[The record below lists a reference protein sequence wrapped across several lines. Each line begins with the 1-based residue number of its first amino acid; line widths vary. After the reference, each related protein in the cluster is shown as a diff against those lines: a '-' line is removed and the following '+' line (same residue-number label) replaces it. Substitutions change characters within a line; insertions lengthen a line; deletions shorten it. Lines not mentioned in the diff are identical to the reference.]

1 MTKQELFTY
10 FEYLNSN
17 KAVLF
22 NSLHKLKNDRE
33 LKFSVLLDGEFL
45 NEYLKLT
52 SNIEDV
58 KFRINNEIEK
68 INFESN
74 DLNLLKEKIEEYCRL
89 LDESIAYS
97 EYLKSEVEKIINT

>member
-33 LKFSVLLDGEFL
+33 LKFSVLLDGEFMSIL
-45 NEYLKLT
+45 N
-52 SNIEDV
+52 
-58 KFRINNEIEK
+58 
-68 INFESN
+68 
-74 DLNLLKEKIEEYCRL
+74 
-89 LDESIAYS
+89 
-97 EYLKSEVEKIINT
+97 

>member
-74 DLNLLKEKIEEYCRL
+74 DLNLLKEKIEEYGRL